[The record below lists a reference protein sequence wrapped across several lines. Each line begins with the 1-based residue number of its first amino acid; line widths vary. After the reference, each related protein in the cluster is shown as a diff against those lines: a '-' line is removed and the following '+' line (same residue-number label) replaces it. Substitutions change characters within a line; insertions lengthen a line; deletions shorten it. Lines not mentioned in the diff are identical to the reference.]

1 MKTLTI
7 LGALCASAAFA
18 TVPVI
23 DTSTVSVRQDN
34 GKTVIIEYTL
44 GPASAGDAEP
54 AIITVDILTNAV
66 GEAAASVGGEH
77 LKTLSGDV
85 NRIIAQGRH
94 KILWFPAKEGL
105 PEVRIPAA
113 QVTARITA
121 WPTNSPPT
129 YWIID
134 LSSTANAKDR
144 MCDRYYTDAA
154 QIPGTVTNNIYKT
167 DRLVLRR
174 IPAKGV
180 TWRQGSSES
189 YGLYTYRYVSFSYD
203 YYIAVYEFTKAQ
215 HNKIS
220 PTWNPQDENGIP
232 VSWAFS
238 HWRGNPVG
246 ASAYNWPSNG
256 HESVS
261 AGCLIDKLRT
271 LVGGIPFDMPTDAE
285 WEYACRAGSS
295 TKYCNGDTEAD
306 LAKVAWYSA
315 NADGVLHEVGLREPN
330 AWGIYDM
337 HGNCAEYCLDK
348 CSKRTSDPVWDPT
361 GPMQDDI
368 VLPTDNVNRFT
379 TVRGGGR
386 WGAYASWSADK
397 CTSTY
402 VQPLGYGEE
411 SSTVRMTLPLQ

>member
-23 DTSTVSVRQDN
+23 DTSAVSVRQDS

-44 GPASAGDAEP
+44 NPATEGDLEP

-85 NRIIAQGRH
+85 NKIIAQGDH

-134 LSSTANAKDR
+134 LSSATTAQDR
-144 MCDRYYTDAA
+144 LCDRYYTDAA
-154 QIPGTVTNNIYKT
+154 QIPGTVTNYLYKT
-167 DRLVLRR
+167 DRLVMRR
-174 IPAKGV
+174 VPAKGV
-180 TWRQGSSES
+180 TWRQGGSAS
-189 YGLYTYRYVSFSYD
+189 YGVSTYRYVTFSYD
-203 YYIAVYEFTKAQ
+203 YYMAIYEYTQ
-215 HNKIS
+215 TQYNYVRG
-220 PTWNPQDENGIP
+220 TWSSRDNDALPVMWTFEN
-232 VSWAFS
+232 
-238 HWRGNPVG
+238 WRGAPAG

-256 HESVS
+256 HQNVANVMQKIRSY
-261 AGCLIDKLRT
+261 T
-271 LVGGIPFDMPTDAE
+271 GGIQFDMSTEAE
-285 WEYACRAGSS
+285 WEFACRAGTS

-306 LAKVAWYSA
+306 LAKVAWYKA
-315 NADGVLHEVGLREPN
+315 NADGVLHEVGLKDPN
-330 AWGIYDM
+330 AWGFYDM
-337 HGNCAEYCLDK
+337 HGNAAENCLDK
-348 CSKRTSDPVWDPT
+348 ASKRSAAPVWDPV

-368 VLPTDNVNRFT
+368 DFPEPDHTSRIM
-379 TVRGGGR
+379 TVRGGGI
-386 WGAYASWSADK
+386 WSTYATWNTDQ
-397 CTSTY
+397 CTSFSANPRSASEANCA
-402 VQPLGYGEE
+402 VRLVVPLN
-411 SSTVRMTLPLQ
+411 